1 MSLRSIII
9 RLSCLLL
16 PLGFLCG
23 FLGGCSSLSK
33 DQIDAAMTDKLAS
46 VEIITMSGRDG
57 HIYNRNLLQAMF
69 SSYGVEAEYRL
80 TSNMSISSSETFSVR
95 GVSSDFK
102 KMTMTISFTLTDI
115 YTDEVAISNSVSAN
129 ATLGTVSSKYGI
141 EQSELQARKRLAK
154 LLAERVRRR
163 LQLYFLSIAQPID
176 KT

>member
-16 PLGFLCG
+16 PLGFLGG
-23 FLGGCSSLSK
+23 FLGGCSSLSR
-33 DQIDAAMTDKLAS
+33 DQIDAAMIDKLAS
-46 VEIITMSGRDG
+46 VEIVTMSGRDG
-57 HIYNRNLLQAMF
+57 QIYNRNLRQAMF
-69 SSYGVEAEYRL
+69 SNYGVEAEYRL
-80 TSNMSISSSETFSVR
+80 ASKMSISSSEAFSVR

-115 YTDEVAISNSVSAN
+115 YTNEVAISNLVSAN